1 MSRKEKKVFTTLDY
15 TQHFLILASTITGC
29 ISIYTFTSLLG
40 IPIECTSSAV
50 ELKIWAILSS
60 NSTPFQIIVI
70 PAYSLFDFLSD
81 LSPSFLFG
89 PPPPPPIVLQVFQRN
104 GLFYLRNSKH
114 VLKKYNNF
122 KELIKFNKCFSL
134 FIKQYCLK

>member
-1 MSRKEKKVFTTLDY
+1 MSRKEKKVFTNLNY

-81 LSPSFLFG
+81 PSPPF
-89 PPPPPPIVLQVFQRN
+89 PIWTPPPPIVLQVFQRN

>member
-1 MSRKEKKVFTTLDY
+1 MSRKEKKVFTTLNY

-81 LSPSFLFG
+81 PSPPF
-89 PPPPPPIVLQVFQRN
+89 PIWTPPPPIVLQVFQRN

-114 VLKKYNNF
+114 VLKKYSNF